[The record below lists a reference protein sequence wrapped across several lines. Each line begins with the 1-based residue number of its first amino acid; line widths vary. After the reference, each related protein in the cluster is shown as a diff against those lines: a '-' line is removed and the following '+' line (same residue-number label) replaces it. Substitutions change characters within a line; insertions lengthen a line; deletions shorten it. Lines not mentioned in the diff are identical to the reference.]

1 MADRSISQLPV
12 AGALTGDELT
22 VVVQNGV
29 SKQTQL
35 QDISN
40 LGGPTGPTGAVG
52 PTGPTGPIGAA
63 SNVTGPTGWT
73 GPTGPTGDT
82 GPTGTAGIAGATGP
96 TGWTGPQ
103 GPTGAASTV
112 AGPTGPTGAT
122 GPTGWTGPQG
132 DLGNTGPT
140 GPTGATGPTG
150 DTGPTGAASTVT
162 GPTGWTGPT
171 GPTGAT
177 GAASTVTGPTGD
189 TGPTGPTGDTGPT
202 GAASTVTGP
211 TGDTGP
217 TGPTGDTGAT
227 GPTGDTGPIGPTGD
241 TGPTGPTGD
250 TGPTGPTGDTG
261 PTGPTGDTGPTGPAL
276 SGAVTG
282 ITSIATPEYIDF
294 NVTAPDAANAVG
306 RLYWNSDDNCQ
317 SLSIGM
323 EGGTV
328 IQQIGEDQYYRIKAT
343 ADITIGDVV
352 MFTGTLGASG
362 GLTGAPATGLT
373 VGQAQ
378 YVMGIAAESFLN
390 NEWGYVQ
397 YFGEIRGFDTTG
409 GAEAWING
417 TILYY
422 DPTVAGGMTKNKP
435 TAPNPIV
442 EMAAVVYAADP
453 NGSVFVRP
461 TFGAPLGDMNGNVQ
475 FSTLTGGEIIVYD
488 SVNQYW
494 KNSIVAGG
502 TF

>member
-1 MADRSISQLPV
+1 M
-12 AGALTGDELT
+12 
-22 VVVQNGV
+22 
-29 SKQTQL
+29 
-35 QDISN
+35 
-40 LGGPTGPTGAVG
+40 PTGAI
-52 PTGPTGPIGAA
+52 TG
-63 SNVTGPTGWT
+63 V
-73 GPTGPTGDT
+73 
-82 GPTGTAGIAGATGP
+82 
-96 TGWTGPQ
+96 
-103 GPTGAASTV
+103 
-112 AGPTGPTGAT
+112 
-122 GPTGWTGPQG
+122 
-132 DLGNTGPT
+132 
-140 GPTGATGPTG
+140 
-150 DTGPTGAASTVT
+150 
-162 GPTGWTGPT
+162 
-171 GPTGAT
+171 
-177 GAASTVTGPTGD
+177 
-189 TGPTGPTGDTGPT
+189 
-202 GAASTVTGP
+202 
-211 TGDTGP
+211 
-217 TGPTGDTGAT
+217 
-227 GPTGDTGPIGPTGD
+227 
-241 TGPTGPTGD
+241 
-250 TGPTGPTGDTG
+250 
-261 PTGPTGDTGPTGPAL
+261 
-276 SGAVTG
+276 
-282 ITSIATPEYIDF
+282 TSIATPEYIDF
-294 NVTAPDAANAVG
+294 NVTAPDATNAVG

-397 YFGEIRGFDTTG
+397 FFGEIRGFDTTG
-409 GAEAWING
+409 GAEAWANG
-417 TILYY
+417 TILYM

-442 EMAAVVYAADP
+442 EMAAVVYAASP